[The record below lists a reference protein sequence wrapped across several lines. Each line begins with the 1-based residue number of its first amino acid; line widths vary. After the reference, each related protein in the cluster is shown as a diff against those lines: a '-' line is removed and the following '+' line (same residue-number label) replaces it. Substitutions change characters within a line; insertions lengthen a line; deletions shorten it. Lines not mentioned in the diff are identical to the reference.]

1 MNEEEQ
7 MRYTKLRQL
16 QSLNLDSKISLAKQR
31 IRQFAEEMD
40 GNVIVSF
47 SGGADSTVLL
57 HIARQVIRDIKAVF
71 VNTGLEHS
79 EIVRFVRHV
88 ENVDIIK
95 PKMSFRQVL
104 DKYGYPVISKDVSCA
119 INEIRNTKSDY
130 LRNVRLHGSER
141 GVAGKLPEKYRFL
154 LDAPFKISDR
164 CCHMIKKQP
173 LKDYEKKHGVFPIV
187 GVMADES
194 RKRLISYLQYGC
206 NAFKLKIPQSR
217 PFMSWNKQDVLH
229 YLKRFDIPYC
239 KEIYGDIVSADLFND
254 GEVLKFS
261 KAQRTG
267 CTFCMF
273 GAHMEEYPNR
283 FQRMYKENPKQ
294 WNYCINYLGLGKV
307 LEYCHIPYKEVE

>member
-7 MRYTKLRQL
+7 MRYMKLRQL
-16 QSLNLDSKISLAKQR
+16 QSLNLDSKINLAKQR

-57 HIARQVIRDIKAVF
+57 HIARQVIRDAKAVF
-71 VNTGLEHS
+71 VNTGLEHP
-79 EIVRFVRHV
+79 EIVRFVRQT

-95 PKMSFRQVL
+95 PKMSYKQVL
-104 DKYGYPVISKDVSCA
+104 DKYGYPVISKEVSGA
-119 INEIRNTKSDY
+119 INDIRTTKSEY
-130 LRNVRLHGSER
+130 LRNLRLHGREQGNS
-141 GVAGKLPEKYRFL
+141 AKLPEKYKYL
-154 LDAPFKISDR
+154 LNAPFKISDK
-164 CCHMIKKQP
+164 CCYILKKQP
-173 LKDYEKKHGVFPIV
+173 LHKYCKDNNLYTIV
-187 GVMADES
+187 GVMAEES
-194 RKRLISYLQYGC
+194 RLRLTSYIRFGC
-206 NAFKLKIPQSR
+206 NAFGMANPQSR
-217 PFMSWNKQDVLH
+217 PLMAWNKQDVLH
-229 YLKRFDIPYC
+229 YLKRFNVPYC
-239 KEIYGDIVSADLFND
+239 KDIYGDIVSADLFND

>member
-57 HIARQVIRDIKAVF
+57 HIARQVIRDVKAVF

-88 ENVDIIK
+88 ENVEIIK
-95 PKMSFRQVL
+95 PAMSFRKVL
-104 DKYGYPVISKDVSCA
+104 ENYGYPVISKEVSGA
-119 INEIRNTKSDY
+119 INEIRTTKSEY
-130 LRNVRLHGSER
+130 LRNKRLYGNEQ
-141 GVAGKLPEKYRFL
+141 GNTGKLSDKYKYL
-154 LDAPFKISDR
+154 LNAPFKISNR
-164 CCHMIKKQP
+164 CCYILKKQP
-173 LKDYEKKHGVFPIV
+173 LHKYCEENNLYPIV
-187 GVMADES
+187 GVMAEES
-194 RKRLISYLQYGC
+194 RLRLISYLQYGC

-217 PFMSWNKQDVLH
+217 PLMVWNKQDTLH
-229 YLKRFDIPYC
+229 YLKRFNVPYC

>member
-1 MNEEEQ
+1 MTMNEEEQ

-31 IRQFAEEMD
+31 IRQFAEEMG

-57 HIARQVIRDIKAVF
+57 HITRQVIRDVKAVF

-173 LKDYEKKHGVFPIV
+173 LKDYEKNMVYF
-187 GVMADES
+187 
-194 RKRLISYLQYGC
+194 RLL
-206 NAFKLKIPQSR
+206 ALWL
-217 PFMSWNKQDVLH
+217 M
-229 YLKRFDIPYC
+229 
-239 KEIYGDIVSADLFND
+239 
-254 GEVLKFS
+254 
-261 KAQRTG
+261 KA
-267 CTFCMF
+267 
-273 GAHMEEYPNR
+273 E
-283 FQRMYKENPKQ
+283 KD
-294 WNYCINYLGLGKV
+294 
-307 LEYCHIPYKEVE
+307 